1 MRLPIIFSLALLSAT
16 PATADLSNPIREY
29 TLDNGLR
36 LIVKV
41 DNRAPVVISQ
51 VWYRVGSSYEP
62 PGLTGISHVLEH
74 MMFKGTP
81 NHPPNEFSRIVAAN
95 GGQEN
100 AFTSRDYTGY
110 YQQLEK
116 SRLPVSF
123 ELEADRMRHLT
134 LDPKEFTKEL
144 QVVIEERRMR
154 TDDDPQSLTGEQF
167 NAVAHINSPY
177 HQPVIGWRNDLDNL
191 KTEDLRAWYQQWY
204 APNNATVVVAG
215 DVDPDSV
222 HQLAQKYFGPLQ
234 PSPIP
239 KTKPRREIEQK
250 GERRITVRAPAELP
264 VLIMGYHT
272 PGVVQAQEAWEPYA
286 LEVLANVLDGGDSA
300 RFATRLV
307 RGQEIA
313 ASINTGYD
321 LYSLHDSLFS
331 FSATPTPKHTVAV
344 IEQAIKTEIKKIQ
357 DIAPSTDEL
366 KRVKAQVVASKVYE
380 RDSLYYQAMQIG
392 ELVSIG
398 LDYKLMDQYV
408 DRIAAI
414 TPEQVQA
421 VAKKYFSDDN
431 LTVAVLDPLPLDNG
445 ASPHSA
451 PASATIR

>member
-1 MRLPIIFSLALLSAT
+1 MRTTLLLLSAVLVSGAAYAN
-16 PATADLSNPIREY
+16 PADPVHEY
-29 TLDNGLR
+29 KLDNGLR
-36 LIVKV
+36 LLVKV

-62 PGLTGISHVLEH
+62 SGLTGISHVLEH

-123 ELEADRMRHLT
+123 ELEADRMRHLN
-134 LDPKEFTKEL
+134 LDPAEFAKEV

-154 TDDDPQSLTGEQF
+154 TDDDPQSLTSEQF

-177 HQPVIGWRNDLDNL
+177 RNPVIGWRDDLDNL
-191 KTEDLRAWYQQWY
+191 RAEDLRAWYQQWY

-215 DVDPDSV
+215 DVEPEEV
-222 HQLAQKYFGPLQ
+222 LQLAKKYFGPLQ
-234 PSPIP
+234 PSVIP
-239 KTKPRREIEQK
+239 KTKPQREVEQK

-264 VLIMGYHT
+264 VLLMGYHA
-272 PGVVQAQEAWEPYA
+272 PGVAQAKEAWEPYA

-300 RFATRLV
+300 RFATNVV

-313 ASINTGYD
+313 ASLNTGYD
-321 LYSLHDSLFS
+321 MYTRHDSVFS
-331 FSATPTPKHTVAV
+331 FSATPTQAHTVADV
-344 IEQAIKTEIKKIQ
+344 EAAVKAEIKKIQ
-357 DIAPSTDEL
+357 DTPPSAAEL
-366 KRVKAQVVASKVYE
+366 QRVKAQVVAGKVYE
-380 RDSLYYQAMQIG
+380 RDSLFYQATQLG
-392 ELVSIG
+392 ELDAIG
-398 LDYKLMDQYV
+398 LDYKLMDEYV
-408 DRIAAI
+408 ARISAI

-421 VAKKYFSDDN
+421 VAKKYFTDDR
-431 LTVAVLDPLPLDNG
+431 LTAAVLDPLPIDDN
-445 ASPHSA
+445 APRPSA
-451 PASATIR
+451 PPTTMIR